1 MGTKFRVSPVIASL
15 VSRRFEGQTRNK
27 KVAFDLEE
35 NARASANENVNAI
48 KTGPPAKK
56 SGVVEKDKDLDLI
69 TDRLRVAE
77 KAKDKALRGKTLPY
91 VDVPPIKATL
101 RTPVTPVKGD
111 QIVKNGPVYKSRAP
125 VEVGV
130 DIEKLV
136 ESVLDLEISVP
147 LRSLAG
153 VSGQIQKEIRKQ
165 VTKARTPIEA
175 EEKVSVSLISESD
188 RPLIRLGFL
197 PVTAYTIMTEVSD
210 DIPEGSFVADDP
222 VLQYLAEHK
231 EADPEDLVVAAVSE
245 PLRSIYLT
253 INRVGQEECLL
264 DNGSMIVSMAR
275 ESAVQLGL
283 NWDPS
288 IRINMESASNHLE
301 KTLGLARN
309 VRFAVAG
316 LEIFLQVHI
325 LEKPPYRV
333 LLGRPFDTF
342 TSSTN
347 STRPDGSSELVLTD
361 PNTKTVAI
369 VPTYKRGCGPEELQK
384 QRFQNF

>member
-1 MGTKFRVSPVIASL
+1 MSPVIASL
-15 VSRRFEGQTRNK
+15 VSKRLEDRVRKT
-27 KVAFDLEE
+27 KVGFDLGEKARVGAKE
-35 NARASANENVNAI
+35 NTNI
-48 KTGPPAKK
+48 TKTGPPSRQ
-56 SGVVEKDKDLDLI
+56 SGVVEKNKDLDMMS
-69 TDRLRVAE
+69 DRARFAE
-77 KAKDKALRGKTLPY
+77 KAKETILKGKTLPY

-101 RTPVTPVKGD
+101 RTPVIPVRKD
-111 QIVKNGPVYKSRAP
+111 QIAKTGPAYTSRAP

-165 VTKARTPIEA
+165 VTKARMPIEVND
-175 EEKVSVSLISESD
+175 KSVVNLLSKSGK
-188 RPLIRLGFL
+188 PLIRLDV
-197 PVTAYTIMTEVSD
+197 PIATYTIMTEVSD
-210 DIPEGSFVADDP
+210 EIPEGSFVADDP

-231 EADPEDLVVAAVSE
+231 DVDPEDLVVADVSE
-245 PLRSIYLT
+245 PLRAIYLT

-264 DNGSMIVSMAR
+264 DSGSMIVSMSR
-275 ESAVQLGL
+275 EGAVQLGL

-309 VRFAVAG
+309 VRFSIAG
-316 LEIFLQVHI
+316 IEIFLQVHI
-325 LEKPPYRV
+325 LEQPPYKV

-342 TSSTN
+342 TSSTVR
-347 STRPDGSSELVLTD
+347 TKTDGSSELLLTD
-361 PNTKTVAI
+361 PNTKGQAV
-369 VPTYKRGCGPEELQK
+369 VPTYQRGCGPEELQK
-384 QRFQNF
+384 QRYQGF